1 MLPTGTDDEE
11 QWSADFEIETEP
23 SLTYAMQVSDMEEK
37 EGLFIGKID
46 EEAALKQ
53 AVMKILNTERYA
65 SPIYS
70 WDYGVEFSDLRG
82 MPLQYVMSA
91 VKSRITD
98 ALLADDRIAGVE
110 DFVIERSGRKA
121 LHVRFTVLSEQDAE
135 INVETEVDIS

>member
-11 QWSADFEIETEP
+11 QWSVDFEIETEP
-23 SLTYAMQVSDMEEK
+23 SLTYAMQVSDTEEK

-110 DFVIERSGRKA
+110 DFTIERSGRKA
-121 LHVRFTVLSEQDAE
+121 LHVTFTVLSEQDTE
-135 INVETEVDIS
+135 INVETEVDVS

>member
-1 MLPTGTDDEE
+1 MLPTGTEDEE
-11 QWSADFEIETEP
+11 QWSVDFEIETEP
-23 SLTYAMQVSDMEEK
+23 SLTYAMQVSDTEEK

-46 EEAALKQ
+46 EETALKQ

-91 VKSRITD
+91 VKNRITD

-110 DFVIERSGRKA
+110 DFAIERSGRKA
-121 LHVRFTVLSEQDAE
+121 LHVTFTVLSEQDTE